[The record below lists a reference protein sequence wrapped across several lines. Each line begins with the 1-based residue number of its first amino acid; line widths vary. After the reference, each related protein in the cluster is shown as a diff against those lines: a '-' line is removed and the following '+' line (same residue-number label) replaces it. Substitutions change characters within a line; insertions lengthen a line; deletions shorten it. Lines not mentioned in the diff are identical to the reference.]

1 MKEIQPTFTF
11 LLFKT
16 LPFTHETHILV
27 SFLWLLKKKTYE
39 IYLLHTTYVKRI
51 VYNLYSVL
59 KNAVC
64 LKKGDSY
71 SYSLTDYKNYQ
82 VRQESFYTL
91 ITA

>member
-1 MKEIQPTFTF
+1 MTEV
-11 LLFKT
+11 
-16 LPFTHETHILV
+16 V
-27 SFLWLLKKKTYE
+27 SFLLLLKKTYE

-71 SYSLTDYKNYQ
+71 SYSLADYMNYR
-82 VRQESFYTL
+82 VRQESFYILMTSVKIL
-91 ITA
+91 SAHPA